1 MAYRPRPL
9 VRIPANHPDA
19 EDPLLAALGRALQ
32 GLGAAVYVDGQG
44 ENLVRAL
51 RAPREIEI
59 PPRGIHEGPPVVE
72 VWAQGLPN
80 LLHEYVHVILAG
92 RLDHDHGIDYRAI
105 PFDLSSIAGRAVLWE
120 ELACC
125 VLSCAYLER
134 DDSAKTRAAVEHW
147 FREQVEIQPVFYG
160 MEDDIEG
167 FFSQVRVLAQRH
179 RAEQERIES
188 LAYERAE
195 ATLRWAGAGPSLARA
210 PRRSSLTQ
218 MLDRVAMGE
227 AGTADHD

>member
-1 MAYRPRPL
+1 MAYRPRPE

-19 EDPLLAALGRALQ
+19 EDPLLTALGRALQ
-32 GLGAAVYVDGQG
+32 GLGAAVYVDDQG

-51 RAPREIEI
+51 GAPREIEI
-59 PPRGIHEGPPVVE
+59 PPRAIHDGPPVVE

-80 LLHEYVHVILAG
+80 LLHEYVHVILAR

-134 DDSAKTRAAVEHW
+134 DERAETRAVVEHW

-160 MEDDIEG
+160 LDDDIAG
-167 FFSQVRVLAQRH
+167 FWSTVRVLAKRH

-195 ATLRWAGAGPSLARA
+195 ATLRWAGADPSVAR
-210 PRRSSLTQ
+210 PRRRSSLSQ
-218 MLDRVAMGE
+218 MLTRVAMGQPG
-227 AGTADHD
+227 AVDHG